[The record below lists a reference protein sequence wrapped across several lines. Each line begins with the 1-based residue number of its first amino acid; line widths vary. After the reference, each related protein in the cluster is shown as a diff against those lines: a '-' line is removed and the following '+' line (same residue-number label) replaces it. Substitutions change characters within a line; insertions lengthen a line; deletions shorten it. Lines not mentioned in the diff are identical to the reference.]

1 MLNKFFALIIAVY
14 RFLFVRD
21 DNRRT
26 LYGKARFMTGFELG
40 NVFPASNTGIALGN
54 YRLNDERSFQNVC
67 LIAPTAGGKT
77 TKYIL
82 PNILQTD
89 DQTSIVVTDIKG
101 SIYKQT
107 SGFMKERGYT
117 IKVLRP
123 EEPLKSFRFNPIAY
137 CIEKKDPATTK
148 QKLRRLAGMLV
159 SDSTSNSDSP
169 FWKITS
175 QDVIFIALC
184 ALVGRD
190 ISKNTPEEK
199 GFAHLG
205 NVLDL
210 INQFTTEETIKFMEM
225 YLDDRLLLQ
234 YKGFITQRSETTDN
248 ILASAKTALTLWID
262 DKLVQ
267 LTHTDTIG
275 IDDIR
280 KNKTIIYLIVSQY
293 FIDYYST
300 LLNLFYSIL
309 FEHCLLTGQDQSL
322 SEIEKQKLLKVF
334 FFMDEFGQLGKIQ
347 KLSNVIT
354 TIRESKCSLS
364 LVLQN
369 ITQLENIY
377 GKAEAETIYFG
388 GIQTKIFLSGLSP
401 RVCKDIE
408 NILGN
413 KTVFDTPTGE
423 DTPHAR
429 VLAKPLM
436 SSDEIRMLK
445 PEEAIL
451 IMGREKPAKIQ
462 MLPVYENTY
471 LRNLTAKPPYKMDF
485 DYSNEQIKA
494 LDLNKK
500 AAN

>member
-1 MLNKFFALIIAVY
+1 
-14 RFLFVRD
+14 
-21 DNRRT
+21 
-26 LYGKARFMTGFELG
+26 MTSFELASA
-40 NVFPASNTGIALGN
+40 FPASNTGIILGN
-54 YRLNDERSFQNVC
+54 YRLSNERSFQNVC

-89 DQTSIVVTDIKG
+89 DRTSIVVTDIKG

-107 SGFMKERGYT
+107 SGFMKERGYS

-123 EEPLKSFRFNPIAY
+123 EEPQNSLRFNPIAY
-137 CIEKKDPATTK
+137 CIEEKDPATTK
-148 QKLRRLAGMLV
+148 AKLRRLAGILV
-159 SDSTSNSDSP
+159 SSATSSQDSP

-175 QDVIFIALC
+175 QDVIFIALS
-184 ALVGRD
+184 ALVNRD
-190 ISKNTPEEK
+190 LSKNTQEEK

-210 INQFTTEETIKFMEM
+210 INQFTTEETIKLMEK
-225 YLDDRLLLQ
+225 YLDNRLLLQ
-234 YKGFITQRSETTDN
+234 YKGFLMQKSDTSDN
-248 ILASAKTALTLWID
+248 VLASARTALTLWVD
-262 DKLVQ
+262 DKVVQ
-267 LTHTDTIG
+267 LTHTDSIG
-275 IDDIR
+275 INDIR
-280 KNKTIIYLIVSQY
+280 KTKTIIYIIVSQY
-293 FIDYYST
+293 FIDYYSV
-300 LLNLFYSIL
+300 LLNIFYSLL
-309 FEHCLLTGQDQSL
+309 FEHCLLTGQDQTL
-322 SEIEKQKLLKVF
+322 SETEKQKMLKVL
-334 FFMDEFGQLGKIQ
+334 FFMDEFGQLGRIE

-354 TIRESKCSLS
+354 TIRESKCSIS

-377 GKAEAETIYFG
+377 GKAEAESIYFG

-413 KTVFDTPTGE
+413 RTVFDTATGE
-423 DTPHAR
+423 DKPHAR

-451 IMGREKPAKIQ
+451 IIGREKPAKIQ
-462 MLPVYENTY
+462 MRPFYEDSY
-471 LRNLTAKPPYKMDF
+471 LRNLASQPPYKMDF
-485 DYSNEQIKA
+485 DYADEKIKT
-494 LDLNKK
+494 LDLSKK
-500 AAN
+500 AVN